1 MTIEDKTNTSVG
13 KRAKFQE
20 PYGPVIDT
28 FRLTFKSKKLTR
40 LRKYFARHV
49 GKRII
54 VLGFCNVEKF
64 SAAIESVPM
73 KKINDRCQWL
83 ACSQRMG
90 RIQRYNCHA
99 LNLK

>member
-73 KKINDRCQWL
+73 KNSNDHVSMVNMLSENGQDTTL
-83 ACSQRMG
+83 QFT
-90 RIQRYNCHA
+90 HVT
-99 LNLK
+99 L